1 MYLVDL
7 NRNELVGKIYDS
19 KNKKRYNMTSNLA
32 RYTSE
37 SSSNQFFLVDEEFK
51 LLKLIITK
59 LNRFQLP
66 ISPINEDR
74 AKYSKY

>member
-1 MYLVDL
+1 
-7 NRNELVGKIYDS
+7 
-19 KNKKRYNMTSNLA
+19 MTSNLA